1 MKPTYLHPTQES
13 GRRLFSQNRKGPVV
27 MLNLLKFRETADYS
41 GLENLA
47 PANSI
52 SGREAFERYISR
64 TRPFLEESGGKI
76 LFLGESNDFLIR
88 PEDEA
93 WDYVMLIQ
101 QNSLRGTGLLWQHFH
116 PESRTVYVLVLLCF
130 PPGVI
135 LN

>member
-1 MKPTYLHPTQES
+1 
-13 GRRLFSQNRKGPVV
+13 

-76 LFLGESNDFLIR
+76 LFLGESNDFLIG

-101 QNSLRGTGLLWQHFH
+101 QNSLEDFLSFASNEEYLKGMGHRDAALIDSRLLPVWRHD
-116 PESRTVYVLVLLCF
+116 
-130 PPGVI
+130 
-135 LN
+135 